1 MTLKPGKK
9 TPFDS
14 KGNDNSIPVGP
25 GGKWAGHSKNKD
37 VQTAFNQGYNS
48 NGKTNA

>member
-1 MTLKPGKK
+1 MALKPGKT

-25 GGKWAGHSKNKD
+25 GGKWANKNKE
-37 VQTAFNQGYNS
+37 VQTAFNRGYN
-48 NGKTNA
+48 GKNVK